1 MIFCSTIVT
10 LILLDNQLNANISVS
25 NIMTEHKELER
36 EIQFAQK
43 FNNYFAPFLLN
54 KAESDV
60 EIKCND
66 NTVYPAHKI
75 ILTSR
80 R

>member
-1 MIFCSTIVT
+1 
-10 LILLDNQLNANISVS
+10 
-25 NIMTEHKELER
+25 MTEHKELER